1 MFDSQHDSLLD
12 ADALARGPARRFVMA
27 SSGPLRS
34 SLRRLPVWVAGVLLS
49 VSLGAAHA
57 AGTLRVAMTA
67 SDIPLPNGQTDQGAE
82 GMRFMGYTVFEALVA
97 YDLSSA
103 DKPTSLVPGLAT
115 EWKAEADKL
124 RWTFKLRPGV
134 KFHDGSAFNA
144 DAVVW
149 NLDKILNN
157 KAEQFDTKQ
166 AAQGRGRIPT
176 VASYKAINDLTVEIT
191 TSEVNALLPFQMA
204 WIVMSSPA
212 QWQAVGKNWDA
223 FIKSPSGTGPFKLES
238 YVPRERAVLARNAA
252 YWNKARVPKL
262 DKLVLL
268 PVPDASA
275 RVAALRSGQVD
286 WIEAPPPDALDSIK
300 AAGFAITSN
309 VYPHVWPWH
318 FSRLEGS
325 PWNDIRIRKAAN
337 LAIDREG
344 MKQLLGGMMVSAKG
358 MVPPNSPWF
367 GKPAFEVKYDVAA
380 AKALMAQADY
390 SKDKPLQVKSIMSP
404 SGSGQMQPQLMNEL
418 IQQNLAEIG
427 IQVEFDVRDWNA
439 LLANWRAGAKDPG
452 TKGATTTNSS
462 YFSQDPFTALIRH
475 VDSGL
480 MPPKGTNWGYYSDPE
495 MDKIFDGV
503 RTEFDTRAQLALIQK
518 AHEKYVNDALFL
530 FVAHDVAPRAMSR
543 KVKGFAQPQNWFLD
557 FSSISMD

>member
-1 MFDSQHDSLLD
+1 MFDFSTTPPLVDTPRASRRMPGPGTRTVAAWRTIAVSALLG
-12 ADALARGPARRFVMA
+12 LA
-27 SSGPLRS
+27 
-34 SLRRLPVWVAGVLLS
+34 
-49 VSLGAAHA
+49 LGAAQA

-115 EWKAEADKL
+115 EWKVEGAEKL

-149 NLDKILNN
+149 NLDKILNA
-157 KAEQFDTKQ
+157 KAEQFDAKQ

-176 VASYKAINDLTVEIT
+176 VASYKAINELTVEIT

-212 QWQAVGKNWDA
+212 QWQASGKSWDA
-223 FIKSPSGTGPFKLES
+223 FVKSPSGTGPFKLES

-252 YWNKARVPKL
+252 YWDKARVPKL

-286 WIEAPPPDALDSIK
+286 WIEAPPPDAIDSIK

-318 FSRLEGS
+318 FSRLDGS

-367 GKPAFEVKYDVAA
+367 GKPAFEVKFDLPA
-380 AKALMAQADY
+380 AKALMAQAGY
-390 SKDKPLQVKSIMSP
+390 SKDKPLKVKSIISP
-404 SGSGQMQPQLMNEL
+404 SGSGQMQPQLMNEF

-475 VDSGL
+475 VDSAL
-480 MPPKGTNWGYYSDPE
+480 MPPKGTNWGYYTDPE
-495 MDKIFDGV
+495 MDKLFDGV
-503 RTEFDTRAQLALIQK
+503 RTEFDTKAQLALIQK

-530 FVAHDVAPRAMSR
+530 FVAHDVAPRAMSK

-557 FSSISMD
+557 FSAISMD